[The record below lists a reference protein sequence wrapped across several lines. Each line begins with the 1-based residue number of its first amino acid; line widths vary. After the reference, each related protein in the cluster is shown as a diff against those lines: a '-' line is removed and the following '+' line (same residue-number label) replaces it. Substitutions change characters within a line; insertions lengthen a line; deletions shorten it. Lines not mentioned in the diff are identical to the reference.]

1 MLTAVT
7 TGVTTAITYIGDV
20 ISAITSS
27 GGAFA
32 DVLPLIGLAIG
43 MFVVTFGIG
52 VVKSLIK
59 GY

>member
-27 GGAFA
+27 EGAFA

>member
-1 MLTAVT
+1 MLAAVT
-7 TGVTTAITYIGDV
+7 TGVTTAIQYIGDV
-20 ISAITSS
+20 ISAIT
-27 GGAFA
+27 GTNGAFA